1 MPRRSKSRSR
11 GRKRSYKGGAGAANP
26 SSYSDGQSYMLST
39 VGPGNVQYN
48 NVYDQ
53 SLNHTQSGSI
63 VGLQGQNSSSI
74 GGIGGRRR
82 RKSNKRGGSF
92 VTDAIVPAAFLAGT
106 YLYSRRRGKPGY
118 SKKRSFRRRR

>member
-1 MPRRSKSRSR
+1 MRGGKRKSR
-11 GRKRSYKGGAGAANP
+11 GRRRSYRGGAGAANP
-26 SSYSDGQSYMLST
+26 ASYSDAQSYMLST

-53 SLNHTQSGSI
+53 SLSNTQSGSI
-63 VGLQGQNSSSI
+63 VGLQGQRA
-74 GGIGGRRR
+74 GGRRR
-82 RKSNKRGGSF
+82 SNKRGGSF
-92 VTDAIVPAAFLAGT
+92 VADAIVPAAFLAGT